1 MIENKTIETETVEI
15 GTIFYT
21 GDTHGKIFKITNAI
35 RNGILTTNDT
45 IVILGDAGF
54 NYYGNE
60 LGDKRTKYKLNEVG
74 ITVFCIHGNHEMRP
88 ETIPTYTTK
97 EWHGGTVYYEEK
109 YPNILFAKDGEI
121 YDLDGRKSI
130 VIGGAYSVD
139 KFYRLR
145 NGFHWFEDEQPSAE
159 TKARVEAVLDGCNWE
174 IDQVLTHTCPYK
186 YIPTEAFLP
195 SIDQSTVDNSTEKW
209 LDAIE
214 DRLTYKRWL
223 CGHWHIDKRIDDLRF
238 VMEDIIE

>member
-1 MIENKTIETETVEI
+1 M
-15 GTIFYT
+15 IFYT

-35 RNGILTTNDT
+35 RNSVITVDDT

-54 NYYGNE
+54 NYYGND
-60 LGDKRTKYKLNEVG
+60 LGDRRTKYKLNEVG

-88 ETIPTYTTK
+88 ETIPTYIAK
-97 EWHGGTVYYEEK
+97 IWNGGMVYYEEK

-130 VIGGAYSVD
+130 AIGGAYSVD

-145 NGFHWFEDEQPSAE
+145 NGFHWFADEQPSEE
-159 TKARVEAVLDGCNWE
+159 TKDHVEAVLESCNWK
-174 IDQVLTHTCPYK
+174 IDQVLTHTCPLK

-195 SIDQSTVDNSTEKW
+195 SIDQKTVDRNTEEW
-209 LDAIE
+209 LDTLE
-214 DRLTYKRWL
+214 EKLTYKRWL
-223 CGHWHIDKRIDDLRF
+223 CGHWHIDKRIDDFRF
-238 VMEDIIE
+238 VMNDIIL